1 MGLLSRSDKI
11 NRSPRL
17 GDYFSFF
24 CFNAAESQLQ
34 SILSNVAGGEFMKG
48 SVDKY
53 YCVID
58 YAEGNVQDKK
68 SQGTDTLGPLLRKI
82 GHL

>member
-17 GDYFSFF
+17 RDYFSAFF
-24 CFNAAESQLQ
+24 CSRIRV
-34 SILSNVAGGEFMKG
+34 ILSNVAGEEFMKG

-53 YCVID
+53 YSVID

-68 SQGTDTLGPLLRKI
+68 SRGTDTLAPLLRQI

>member
-17 GDYFSFF
+17 GDYFSSF

-34 SILSNVAGGEFMKG
+34 SILSNVAGEEFMKG
-48 SVDKY
+48 SVATSTTVSLIMQKEMY
-53 YCVID
+53 
-58 YAEGNVQDKK
+58 KTK
-68 SQGTDTLGPLLRKI
+68 SLKGRTL
-82 GHL
+82 

>member
-48 SVDKY
+48 SVATSTTVSLIMQKEMY
-53 YCVID
+53 
-58 YAEGNVQDKK
+58 KTK
-68 SQGTDTLGPLLRKI
+68 SLKGRTL
-82 GHL
+82 